1 MELKIFHGIVQLFEM
16 SAGDGDDRMRIMEIE
31 CGSGLVDLDIEQPG
45 VGNEAATGGKME
57 RDAEA
62 HSHHFGLETAIFDGR
77 SALEFG

>member
-1 MELKIFHGIVQLFEM
+1 MESKIFHGIVQLFEM
-16 SAGDGDDRMRIMEIE
+16 STCECDDRMRVMEIE
-31 CGSGLVDLDIEQPG
+31 FGSGFVYLDIQQPR
-45 VGNEAATGGKME
+45 VWNEAATGGKMV